1 MVLLSSHS
9 PLSPSPSF
17 LFPRCFAIL
26 IVPWDSERRRRIPL
40 WSRRSRRSKRSRRK
54 MLDKYLFNQ
63 KQEKPSVFRAGNSK
77 LGMVRAA
84 QINPCCRNP

>member
-26 IVPWDSERRRRIPL
+26 IVPWDSERRRRPL
-40 WSRRSRRSKRSRRK
+40 QSRRSRRSRRK
-54 MLDKYLFNQ
+54 MLHKYWFNR
-63 KQEKPSVFRAGNSK
+63 KQEKRSVFRAGNTK